1 MRIEVNLFASL
12 RRYLPEQAEG
22 NSFSMQLEQGATVG
36 QVLEKL
42 NIPGEMPKIIF
53 INGLIVKSEAI
64 LKDGDRAGIFPPVAG
79 G

>member
-1 MRIEVNLFASL
+1 MRIEVHLFASL

-22 NSFSMQLEQGATVG
+22 SSFSMQLDQGATVG

-42 NIPGEMPKIIF
+42 NIPGEMPRIIF
-53 INGLIVKSEAI
+53 INGIIVKSEAI
-64 LKDGDRAGIFPPVAG
+64 LKDGDRAGIFPPLAG

>member
-1 MRIEVNLFASL
+1 
-12 RRYLPEQAEG
+12 
-22 NSFSMQLEQGATVG
+22 MQLDQGATVG

-64 LKDGDRAGIFPPVAG
+64 LKDGDRAGIFPPLAG